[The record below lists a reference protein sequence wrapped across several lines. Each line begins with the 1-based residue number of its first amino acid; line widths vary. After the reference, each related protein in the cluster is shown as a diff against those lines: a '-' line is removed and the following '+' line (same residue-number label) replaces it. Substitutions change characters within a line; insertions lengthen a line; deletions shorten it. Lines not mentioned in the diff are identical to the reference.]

1 MGYHSFTKDI
11 SQFPASRIESIVY
24 TVVAFSSDSNLCWAR
39 VEKNVRLFP
48 SFRLS
53 PISRTSYILHQ
64 RFSELL
70 VTVKP
75 TDSPSTFSV
84 AYLLFSLAGMEKW
97 RRVEVVGC
105 VETVKELGAA
115 FKKKSFSFFLYSSHR
130 GRVELLESRL
140 KELRPFDFR
149 SFACP
154 ILWNSFTLART
165 VLWDIPFVRCLGF
178 QPCEYI
184 YIRACFV
191 DPFTARWWRVLKNRM
206 EEFFVTFVAFITFIS
221 NLYWKYRGW
230 INWNNRKL

>member
-1 MGYHSFTKDI
+1 
-11 SQFPASRIESIVY
+11 
-24 TVVAFSSDSNLCWAR
+24 
-39 VEKNVRLFP
+39 
-48 SFRLS
+48 
-53 PISRTSYILHQ
+53 
-64 RFSELL
+64 
-70 VTVKP
+70 
-75 TDSPSTFSV
+75 
-84 AYLLFSLAGMEKW
+84 MEKW

-115 FKKKSFSFFLYSSHR
+115 FKKKKNFFFFLYSSHR

-184 YIRACFV
+184 YIY
-191 DPFTARWWRVLKNRM
+191 TRM
-206 EEFFVTFVAFITFIS
+206 FRRPIYSSMMKSFWKLGRSNGRILCYIHGFHNWIS
-221 NLYWKYRGW
+221 NLYWKYWGW
-230 INWNNRKL
+230 IRVIGIIENCSWLDSTWNS